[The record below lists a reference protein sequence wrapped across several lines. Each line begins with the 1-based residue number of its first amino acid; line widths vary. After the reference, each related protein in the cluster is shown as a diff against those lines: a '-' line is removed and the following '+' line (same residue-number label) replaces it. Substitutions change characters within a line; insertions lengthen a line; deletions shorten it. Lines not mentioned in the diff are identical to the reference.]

1 MNTVKLDLSVDEVNL
16 LLAGLGELPAKT
28 SLVLI
33 EKIRAEAVKQLQ
45 ISTAQQEQPAT
56 AE

>member
-1 MNTVKLDLSVDEVNL
+1 MNNVKLEFTVEEVNV

-28 SLVLI
+28 SLGLI

-45 ISTAQQEQPAT
+45 ANSQEAATPAV
-56 AE
+56 